1 MCAPELEL
9 TLGDMIAALSLVSRR
24 QAEEEQEGEAGGKGE
39 EGDGQGEGYARCATS
54 YAPLGVRTSWR
65 EWAVS
70 FWAGRAQGRAGWAL
84 LHEASAQ
91 GDGGGGGGG
100 GGGGAARQA
109 ARRVASSEQREAR
122 RAMWLALSAYGW
134 PLYVY
139 RRSGRCFLA
148 APRAL
153 CSLCAA
159 ALRGSGGRGRL
170 GRSGGGGGATRGVA
184 VRHATAV
191 IEGNPCCTQLDEA
204 ALLVSLAD
212 MHLGR
217 GVDGGG
223 GAAAGGA
230 AAGGEA
236 AGGEAAGSAAAGGEA
251 AGGEGA
257 PHTVWRGVFRNDV
270 HRTPYFVSAHA
281 AAQQLVICVR
291 GSLSLADAATDL
303 TADATPLPR
312 GVDGDE
318 GGGGEPQYA
327 HRGMLCAAEG
337 LLLDLER
344 CAVLEAPCP
353 GPDHNLRPQPLIP
366 QPGPLTL
373 TLTLTL
379 SLTYP

>member
-1 MCAPELEL
+1 M
-9 TLGDMIAALSLVSRR
+9 
-24 QAEEEQEGEAGGKGE
+24 
-39 EGDGQGEGYARCATS
+39 
-54 YAPLGVRTSWR
+54 
-65 EWAVS
+65 
-70 FWAGRAQGRAGWAL
+70 
-84 LHEASAQ
+84 
-91 GDGGGGGGG
+91 
-100 GGGGAARQA
+100 
-109 ARRVASSEQREAR
+109 RVAASEQRQAR
-122 RAMWLALSAYGW
+122 GAMWLALSAYGW
-134 PLYVY
+134 PLYIY

-153 CSLCAA
+153 CALCAA
-159 ALRGSGGRGRL
+159 ALRGSGGSGGRGRL
-170 GRSGGGGGATRGVA
+170 GRSDGGGGGAARGVA

-191 IEGNPCCTQLDEA
+191 IEGNQCCTQLDEA

-223 GAAAGGA
+223 GAAP
-230 AAGGEA
+230 GGEA
-236 AGGEAAGSAAAGGEA
+236 AGGAAAGGEA

-281 AAQQLVICVR
+281 AAQQLVVCVR

-303 TADATPLPR
+303 MADATPLPR
-312 GVDGDE
+312 GVDGDL

-344 CAVLEAPCP
+344 CAVFELPA
-353 GPDHNLRPQPLIP
+353 LA
-366 QPGPLTL
+366 LTL
-373 TLTLTL
+373 TFDPT
-379 SLTYP
+379 P